1 MRRCDH
7 DVHESFRSDQPYLR
21 TARRLLRDLR
31 NGRKGIRTRTDP
43 CKPAEHLFKDACIK
57 NEKLPSPD
65 MAHPAAGV
73 FHRVFNEYLKF
84 IGVDEYKTLI
94 SKYL

>member
-1 MRRCDH
+1 
-7 DVHESFRSDQPYLR
+7 
-21 TARRLLRDLR
+21 
-31 NGRKGIRTRTDP
+31 
-43 CKPAEHLFKDACIK
+43 
-57 NEKLPSPD
+57 

-73 FHRVFNEYLKF
+73 FHRVFNESLKF

>member
-1 MRRCDH
+1 
-7 DVHESFRSDQPYLR
+7 
-21 TARRLLRDLR
+21 
-31 NGRKGIRTRTDP
+31 
-43 CKPAEHLFKDACIK
+43 
-57 NEKLPSPD
+57 

-84 IGVDEYKTLI
+84 IGVDAYKTLI

>member
-1 MRRCDH
+1 
-7 DVHESFRSDQPYLR
+7 
-21 TARRLLRDLR
+21 
-31 NGRKGIRTRTDP
+31 
-43 CKPAEHLFKDACIK
+43 
-57 NEKLPSPD
+57 

-73 FHRVFNEYLKF
+73 FHRGLNEYLKF